1 MPATTQHLILI
12 ETATGAVTWFSGHNP
27 GTHVVHYATQLAVE
41 RSRVIG
47 TAHAETIAGNLHDQ
61 FAGCRISVLGDRPW
75 YLLDLEVVLDAVH
88 EFDLQTGNRVR
99 LGDVAVGDRVMVRF
113 MRADDSRER
122 GTVTGICGRRFRVD
136 LDEPVRDLRGV
147 WAARDLIKPIVR
159 VAA

>member
-1 MPATTQHLILI
+1 MHTPQHLVLI
-12 ETATGAVTWFSGHNP
+12 QTATGAVTWFTGLNP
-27 GTHVVHYATQLAVE
+27 GTHVVHYATQLQVE

-47 TAHAETIAGNLHDQ
+47 TAHAETIAGQLHDQ
-61 FAGCRISVLGDRPW
+61 FGGYRCSGVLGDRPW
-75 YLLDLEVVLDAVH
+75 YLLDLEVVLEAVH
-88 EFDLQTGNRVR
+88 DFDLRSGQRIR
-99 LGDVAVGDRVMVRF
+99 LGDLAVGDRVMVRF